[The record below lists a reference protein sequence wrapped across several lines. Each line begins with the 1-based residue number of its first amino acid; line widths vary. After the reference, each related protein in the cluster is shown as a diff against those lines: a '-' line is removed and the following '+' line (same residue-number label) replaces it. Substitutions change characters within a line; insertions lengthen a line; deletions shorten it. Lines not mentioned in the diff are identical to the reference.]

1 MLLSLAQSRRVLF
14 LGGKGGVGKTTIASA
29 VALDAARS
37 GRRVLVVSTD
47 PAHNLGHLWER
58 RIGDRVTPLADGA
71 GGGAVH
77 GIEIDPDATTDQH
90 LRDVA
95 TTLKRLMPRTL
106 HGEVDKHMDLS
117 RRSPGTHEAA
127 VLERMTELVER
138 GREEFDLVVLDT
150 APSGHTARLM
160 ALPEEMTAWTDGLL
174 ARREKSARLGAARR
188 GLERRGP
195 GRRGE
200 GDLGASVLGST
211 APRDPLEERDE
222 QVIEGVL
229 RQRGLASKVGAHDV
243 DDAKSRPDTGD
254 REGGAR
260 SEEEDAVMFRLETE
274 DGQGPPED
282 GGDHEQPERPLE
294 VDDGLLVEGHAPC
307 GPPRQPRSERRDD
320 PLRDHTED
328 DEEQDP
334 QPLPDLQEKEGL
346 AERVGH
352 SIADL
357 PGHSLKERHGI
368 EHIADE
374 WLVLQRGVPG
384 RDLLQGLLGEDPP
397 RALLDKHELD
407 LQVRSRWRVPGP
419 GPRPAREDGVSLHR
433 ELLRVDQL
441 SPVQD
446 GVEVLGEL
454 RRILAPG
461 VLAKGRDRAISRS
474 DTGFWK

>member
-138 GREEFDLVVLDT
+138 GRSEFDLVVLDT

-160 ALPEEMTAWTDGLL
+160 ALPEVMTAWTDGLL

-188 GLERRGP
+188 RL
-195 GRRGE
+195 
-200 GDLGASVLGST
+200 DLGTSVLGSA
-211 APRDPLEERDE
+211 APRDPLEQRDE
-222 QVIEGVL
+222 EIRAILLRRRDRLVRLRETLTDRSVTSFAIVLAAERLPVLETIALHEELVRTGVD
-229 RQRGLASKVGAHDV
+229 VGALV
-243 DDAKSRPDTGD
+243 VNKRSPAD
-254 REGGAR
+254 RGGFLAR
-260 SEEEDAVMFRLETE
+260 RRAVEEEHLATLRSALPGVPCQEIPLGEE
-274 DGQGPPED
+274 DVVGPAALARFAR
-282 GGDHEQPERPLE
+282 HL
-294 VDDGLLVEGHAPC
+294 
-307 GPPRQPRSERRDD
+307 GPRDD
-320 PLRDHTED
+320 QAAVT
-328 DEEQDP
+328 
-334 QPLPDLQEKEGL
+334 G
-346 AERVGH
+346 
-352 SIADL
+352 
-357 PGHSLKERHGI
+357 
-368 EHIADE
+368 
-374 WLVLQRGVPG
+374 RG
-384 RDLLQGLLGEDPP
+384 
-397 RALLDKHELD
+397 
-407 LQVRSRWRVPGP
+407 
-419 GPRPAREDGVSLHR
+419 
-433 ELLRVDQL
+433 
-441 SPVQD
+441 
-446 GVEVLGEL
+446 
-454 RRILAPG
+454 
-461 VLAKGRDRAISRS
+461 
-474 DTGFWK
+474 

>member
-160 ALPEEMTAWTDGLL
+160 ALPEVMTAWTDGLL
-174 ARREKSARLGAARR
+174 SRREKSQKLGAAMR
-188 GLERRGP
+188 GLDGGRERDRGQT
-195 GRRGE
+195 
-200 GDLGASVLGST
+200 LLGST

-222 QVIEGVL
+222 EIRAILL
-229 RQRGLASKVGAHDV
+229 RRRDRLASLREVLTDPALSSFAIVLAAERLPVLETIELHEELTRTGVDVGALV
-243 DDAKSRPDTGD
+243 VNK
-254 REGGAR
+254 R
-260 SEEEDAVMFRLETE
+260 SPAGRGEFLERRRAMEEEHLASLRTALPRV
-274 DGQGPPED
+274 
-282 GGDHEQPERPLE
+282 PL
-294 VDDGLLVEGHAPC
+294 
-307 GPPRQPRSERRDD
+307 QQI
-320 PLRDHTED
+320 PLG
-328 DEEQDP
+328 EQDV
-334 QPLPDLQEKEGL
+334 
-346 AERVGH
+346 VG
-352 SIADL
+352 AAAL
-357 PGHSLKERHGI
+357 EQFAR
-368 EHIADE
+368 
-374 WLVLQRGVPG
+374 
-384 RDLLQGLLGEDPP
+384 LL
-397 RALLDKHELD
+397 
-407 LQVRSRWRVPGP
+407 
-419 GPRPAREDGVSLHR
+419 
-433 ELLRVDQL
+433 
-441 SPVQD
+441 
-446 GVEVLGEL
+446 
-454 RRILAPG
+454 
-461 VLAKGRDRAISRS
+461 
-474 DTGFWK
+474 